1 VPLSQD
7 VVSKISKL
15 MLNLPKMIIN
25 MLIVMLSVIL
35 NPCRYWR
42 RWLMSSVMT
51 MLGLLDGGLSD
62 GMAIKS
68 EWMDRI
74 LPRRLVMLTLM
85 GVASNDSDLGRGMCA
100 GEICRIV

>member
-1 VPLSQD
+1 MPLSQD

-15 MLNLPKMIIN
+15 MLNLPKMIMN
-25 MLIVMLSVIL
+25 MLIVTLSVIL
-35 NPCRYWR
+35 DPYRYWR
-42 RWLMSSVMT
+42 RRLMSSVMM

-62 GMAIKS
+62 GMAIKL

-85 GVASNDSDLGRGMCA
+85 GVASNDGDLGRGMCA